1 MPGQAHAEQDKRG
14 PFQRPKKKPPVFM
27 PGAKSRGKKLEE
39 NPAT

>member
-1 MPGQAHAEQDKRG
+1 MPARQQAEQADATRV
-14 PFQRPKKKPPVFM
+14 PKKKPPVFM